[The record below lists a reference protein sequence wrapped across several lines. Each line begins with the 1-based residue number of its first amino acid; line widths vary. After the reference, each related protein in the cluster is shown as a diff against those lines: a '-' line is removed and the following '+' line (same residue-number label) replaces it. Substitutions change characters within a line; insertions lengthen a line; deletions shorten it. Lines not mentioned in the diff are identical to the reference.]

1 MRSAAD
7 RSIVRS
13 LWTLVEMWRRSAD
26 PNLAVGDELIGRQRQ
41 IGRRRPAADTA
52 GCIVLRAVARTE
64 ITVVVAL
71 VRDRDAA
78 EMRADA
84 DQDLPL
90 LMARLDALLVGLGVR
105 QARNVDAARLV
116 DLLLGPM
123 ADVDRLAAPEHLD
136 DLPLGDRPEI
146 DLDRRA
152 RCDGGSIRVHLRNQR
167 PDGRRGA
174 DRTGRSSRDVQEV
187 AARWL

>member
-1 MRSAAD
+1 MQECRRRSTSSSDCAASDKRRRRNGSARRLAAAVRASAGMRSAAD

-64 ITVVVAL
+64 ITVVVGL

-78 EMRADA
+78 EMRAYA
-84 DQDLPL
+84 
-90 LMARLDALLVGLGVR
+90 
-105 QARNVDAARLV
+105 
-116 DLLLGPM
+116 
-123 ADVDRLAAPEHLD
+123 
-136 DLPLGDRPEI
+136 
-146 DLDRRA
+146 
-152 RCDGGSIRVHLRNQR
+152 
-167 PDGRRGA
+167 
-174 DRTGRSSRDVQEV
+174 
-187 AARWL
+187 